1 MSIILVNM
9 NSNLRECENMKKS
22 NILFTI
28 LLGMGAIIIGIILF
42 LYFTFSPTADTERNL
57 SFGDVGL
64 SVEIED
70 GSFVKPIVRT
80 YALEKYQ
87 SFSEKKQRKI
97 QEQTLGKIEGDIPC
111 VYLDG
116 NKESLKFSFTNN
128 GVKAEPNDVP
138 EIKLIAYPSHYEDES
153 PERVITDKLL
163 KNESGEYF
171 YTLRRYRTQYEK
183 YFLETN
189 YIQLIY
195 NINGKEYISFFSLHT
210 STSDADFFENEI
222 LQQPI
227 PAEK

>member
-1 MSIILVNM
+1 
-9 NSNLRECENMKKS
+9 MKKK
-22 NILFTI
+22 NILLAI
-28 LLGMGAIIIGIILF
+28 LLSVGAIIVGVILF
-42 LYFTFSPTADTERNL
+42 LHSAFSPTADAKRNL
-57 SFGDVGL
+57 SFGDAGL
-64 SVEIED
+64 SVEIAD

-80 YALEKYQ
+80 YALEDYQ
-87 SFSEKKQRKI
+87 SLSERKQRKLR
-97 QEQTLGKIEGDIPC
+97 EQTMGKIEGDIPC

-128 GVKAEPNDVP
+128 GVKAEPDNAP
-138 EIKLIAYPSHYEDES
+138 EIKLTAYPSHYKDKD
-153 PERVITDKLL
+153 PERVIMDKLL
-163 KNESGEYF
+163 KNEKGEYF

-189 YIQLIY
+189 YLQLIY
-195 NINGKEYISFFSLHT
+195 NIDGKEYISVFSLHT